1 MEDSLFRLGDVVR
14 TPYGVGVVV
23 TVAAPTK
30 SNEQDDKGHNSVEN
44 SFYQVLLWRIPERS
58 IGSSSVAHLQAEA
71 VGYCSFLLF
80 LDLRRSLIHNR
91 WRFLS
96 QILGRLPAAPGMITS
111 LKTDGDKRVMIYS
124 YFSSTNTFL
133 VKPVNE
139 TASRWSFVP
148 FIEEL
153 PDDAVPE
160 KPTQNSAEID
170 FLEVTPDQLQ
180 CAPSAKFYPLLQE
193 LVRRGDAA
201 ASATSSFLTSK
212 TVSNIVQKTTD
223 LVESSTEAV
232 LKKDIA
238 MDSLLSK
245 ENVEQLAASV
255 EQSIPTYSEEVKHVV
270 AMLKDEELTVLLKK
284 GHERLKELMST
295 NISKAT
301 EQALGNIG
309 IRVVSADSGVTDFT
323 ASIAESRETALQ
335 ALETILK
342 EVDMDTVDLE
352 SVRLQLE
359 GKFTTMFD
367 SLAQAAK
374 SDRALNSIFDTI
386 AGKTTEWQEASGR
399 LMSTRSASLFLEGA
413 SRIQARAAN
422 LFSKDQLEWAG
433 EVGSKLTKAFT
444 EGDAAL
450 ARLKSI
456 ELGEAVRDRL
466 VSAIEIRSESLGGL
480 DGIIAGALTSVRQ
493 QGDSAV
499 GQIQSMLTQMQK
511 SASSVTTDARET
523 LISILS
529 HRSEYR
535 DVALLHLERVLCDL
549 EFQLSDDLS
558 PEDIAAIARGE
569 GGTAKI
575 FEPIARRA
583 GKEIEKQLD
592 AAEASITDPT
602 MLDVLKHVR
611 KIVSGELTLSSVMD
625 EVVNILNDDNVVAV
639 GESLVQQGESVLDAI
654 EGVSS
659 NKVVDD
665 VMKIAEKA
673 GITKD
678 TVMKQV
684 ESLDMNQLL
693 VRYSAKKNVRK

>member
-1 MEDSLFRLGDVVR
+1 MV
-14 TPYGVGVVV
+14 
-23 TVAAPTK
+23 
-30 SNEQDDKGHNSVEN
+30 
-44 SFYQVLLWRIPERS
+44 
-58 IGSSSVAHLQAEA
+58 
-71 VGYCSFLLF
+71 
-80 LDLRRSLIHNR
+80 
-91 WRFLS
+91 
-96 QILGRLPAAPGMITS
+96 TS
-111 LKTDGDKRVMIYS
+111 LKSGKKVMIYT
-124 YFSSTNTFL
+124 YYSSTNTFL
-133 VKPVNE
+133 VKRVYDE
-139 TASRWSFVP
+139 SSRWSFVP

-153 PDDAVPE
+153 PDDAKETEPE
-160 KPTQNSAEID
+160 EKSTD

-180 CAPSAKFYPLLQE
+180 LAPSAKFYPLLQE

-201 ASATSSFLTSK
+201 ATATSSFLTSK
-212 TVSNIVQKTTD
+212 TVTKIVQKTTD

-232 LKKDIA
+232 LKTDIA
-238 MDSLLSK
+238 VDSLLSK
-245 ENVEQLAASV
+245 DRVEQLTSSV
-255 EQSIPTYSEEVKHVV
+255 EQSLPTYSEEVKQVV

-295 NISKAT
+295 DISKAT
-301 EQALGNIG
+301 ESALGNIG
-309 IRVVSADSGVTDFT
+309 IRVVAADSGVTDFS
-323 ASIAESRETALQ
+323 ASIAESRETALK

-359 GKFTTMFD
+359 GNFTTMFD

-374 SDRALNSIFDTI
+374 SDRTLNSIFDTI

-399 LMSTRSASLFLEGA
+399 LLSTRSASLFMEGA

-422 LFSKDQLEWAG
+422 LFSKDQLDWAG
-433 EVGSKLTKAFT
+433 EIGSKLTKAFT

-466 VSAIEIRSESLGGL
+466 VAAIEIRSESLGGL
-480 DGIIAGALTSVRQ
+480 DGIIAGALTSVRE

-499 GQIQSMLTQMQK
+499 GQIQTMLTQMQK
-511 SASSVTTDARET
+511 SATSVTTDARET

-535 DVALLHLERVLCDL
+535 DVALLRLEKVLCDL

-569 GGTAKI
+569 GGTAQI

-583 GKEIEKQLD
+583 GKEIEKQLNT
-592 AAEASITDPT
+592 AEASITDPT

-625 EVVNILNDDNVVAV
+625 EVVNILNDDNVVAA

-673 GITKD
+673 GITKE

-684 ESLDMNQLL
+684 ESLDVNQLL
-693 VRYSAKKNVRK
+693 VSCLFSIDHGLTLLNKRCRIASESHPHFRNLILNLFCFEGHCWECCDR